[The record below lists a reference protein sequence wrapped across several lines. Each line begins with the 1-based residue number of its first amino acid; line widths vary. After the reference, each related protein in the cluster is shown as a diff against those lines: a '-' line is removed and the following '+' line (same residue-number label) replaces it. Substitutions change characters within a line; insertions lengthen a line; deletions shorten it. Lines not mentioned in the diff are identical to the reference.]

1 MKLKQLSIIISNQPG
16 MLAHICEVLKDN
28 KISISSLTLA
38 DTTDYGIL
46 RLIIQDWQKAKKAL
60 ETDGLVI
67 KESDVIAVAVP
78 DRPGGLY
85 RILKV
90 LNDGNL
96 NVEYMYGFSSF
107 VEGKESIQIFRL
119 NDIEKGIQVLTE
131 AGVSII
137 GEEELFNGK

>member
-1 MKLKQLSIIISNQPG
+1 

>member
-1 MKLKQLSIIISNQPG
+1 MIISHQRG

-90 LNDGNL
+90 LNDGSL